1 MLTLFDELF
10 LLSID
15 EENGTVVPSVVIPL
29 GYGLSGAMLA
39 ELVLLGRVK
48 VKDSQRLVIID
59 QTPVGDDLLDEVLQ
73 QIHEIE
79 QPRKLIYWVKHFSAE
94 PKKMRH
100 RLIERLVGKGV
111 LVQEEMHISWVVPYG
126 DSPAQNASAKYLLK
140 NRLRNMQLANQEL
153 ELQELALLSLA
164 KACSILKL
172 IFTIDERKW
181 ARHRI
186 YELMVKQAL
195 NNPVVQ
201 YIQEIEAAVESQVS
215 AD

>member
-1 MLTLFDELF
+1 MLNLIDQLF

-15 EENGTVVPSVVIPL
+15 EENGTVVPSVVMPL
-29 GYGLSGAMLA
+29 GYGLSGAMLV
-39 ELVLLGRVK
+39 ELVIQGRAK
-48 VKDSQRLVIID
+48 VKDRQRLIVTD
-59 QTPVGDDLLDEVLQ
+59 LSPFGDELLDEALE
-73 QIHEIE
+73 QIKESE
-79 QPRKLIYWVKHFSAE
+79 QPRKLTYWVKHFNAE

-100 RLIERLVGKGV
+100 RMVDRLIAKGV
-111 LVQEEMHISWVVPYG
+111 LTQEEMHLSWVVPYG
-126 DSPAQNASAKYLLK
+126 DAPAQSASAKYLLK
-140 NRLRNMQLANQEL
+140 NRLRSLQLTNQEP
-153 ELQELALLSLA
+153 ELQDLALLSLA
-164 KACSILKL
+164 KACNVLKL

-195 NNPVVQ
+195 VNPLVQ